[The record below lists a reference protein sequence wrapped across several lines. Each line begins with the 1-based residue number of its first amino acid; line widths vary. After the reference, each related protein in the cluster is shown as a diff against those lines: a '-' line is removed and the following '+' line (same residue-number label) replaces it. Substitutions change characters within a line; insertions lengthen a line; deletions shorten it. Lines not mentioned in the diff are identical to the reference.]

1 MKIPFQNALRA
12 RVSGMS
18 PLSPRALSAPLR
30 WSLIVT
36 LVATAAALLWP
47 DRSVVVDSAAP
58 QGSPAE
64 PQHRAPDGTLSPLP
78 RAPADELPQANGLAS
93 LSSPAASGAAPTFDP
108 FAGVALPPPPA
119 PGTPPPTVVV
129 ASPPPAPPAM
139 TYRFAGRV
147 TGPDGTKQ
155 VFLARGDALVAV
167 SKGVMLDG
175 GYVVESVD
183 EDAVVL
189 VFPDLRA
196 RVSIP
201 AGSASQ

>member
-12 RVSGMS
+12 KVSGMS

-47 DRSVVVDSAAP
+47 DRSVVVDDAAP

-64 PQHRAPDGTLSPLP
+64 PQRRALDGTRSPLP
-78 RAPADELPQANGLAS
+78 RAAIDELLPANGLAS
-93 LSSPAASGAAPTFDP
+93 LSSLAASGAAPTFDP
-108 FAGVALPPPPA
+108 FAGVAPPPP
-119 PGTPPPTVVV
+119 PVPNTPTPTAVA

-155 VFLARGDALVAV
+155 VFLAKGDALVAV
-167 SKGVMLDG
+167 SKGVVLDG

-189 VFPDLRA
+189 VLA
-196 RVSIP
+196 GLGTRVSI
-201 AGSASQ
+201 SARTAAN